1 MLMCV
6 LKSIL
11 KYGDT
16 KCITRLGNTVVRC
29 GILRWGSAQVESST
43 CAQVKPCGQGARARA
58 TKAWYARASG
68 GSTLAAEA
76 QAISATCAASR
87 TPARAIASR
96 GEGRGARPR
105 ATDEQLVG
113 VVQGV
118 CALPSRKEGM
128 CCGRRYG
135 PRGRATVAQ
144 AACRGEGSTADSGQ
158 ATGRSAR
165 RTCSAWS

>member
-1 MLMCV
+1 MP
-6 LKSIL
+6 SPPP
-11 KYGDT
+11 
-16 KCITRLGNTVVRC
+16 RLVGAFPHPLPHVDRHLSDSAALVRLSPPCTVSSLPPPTLVGVGVRHMQIA
-29 GILRWGSAQVESST
+29 GWS
-43 CAQVKPCGQGARARA
+43 
-58 TKAWYARASG
+58 RASG
-68 GSTLAAEA
+68 RRRICPVTHTSIRA
-76 QAISATCAASR
+76 SVRRAASR
-87 TPARAIASR
+87 TPAQAIVSR

-144 AACRGEGSTADSGQ
+144 AACRGEGSTAVSG
-158 ATGRSAR
+158 AGHEEE
-165 RTCSAWS
+165 RTSNM